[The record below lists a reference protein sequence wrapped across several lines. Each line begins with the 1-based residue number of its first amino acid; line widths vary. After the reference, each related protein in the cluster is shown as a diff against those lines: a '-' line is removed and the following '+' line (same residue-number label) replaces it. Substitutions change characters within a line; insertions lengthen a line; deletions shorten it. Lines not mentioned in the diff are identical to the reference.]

1 MRDGK
6 ELVAAGYYQTSA
18 RYRTVGR
25 VPPGK
30 TGREALFEAE
40 MAGTLRHVAAL
51 RKQKRQGPVSSV
63 FKTPADMERHWRK
76 AHREWVNRLGEMS
89 AVDQYIRVYATGED
103 SLTLTPEEW
112 RSFKAAGGGCAY

>member
-18 RYRTVGR
+18 KYRMVGR

-30 TGREALFEAE
+30 TGKDALYEAE
-40 MAGTLRHVAAL
+40 MVGVLKHAAELRR
-51 RKQKRQGPVSSV
+51 RKEKGPVSSV
-63 FKTPADMERHWRK
+63 FKTPGDMERHWEKER
-76 AHREWVNRLGEMS
+76 RRWVERLGEQS
-89 AVDQYIRVYATGED
+89 CVDQYVRVYATGED

-112 RSFKAAGGGCAY
+112 RSFKAAGGRCAY

>member
-6 ELVAAGYYQTSA
+6 ELVAAGYFQTSA
-18 RYRTVGR
+18 KYRMVGR

-30 TGREALFEAE
+30 TARDALFDVLMVGTLKHVEALRREKK
-40 MAGTLRHVAAL
+40 T
-51 RKQKRQGPVSSV
+51 PVSSV
-63 FKTPADMERHWRK
+63 FETPDDMERYWRK
-76 AHREWVNRLGEMS
+76 EHRRWVEMIGEMS
-89 AVDQYIRVYATGED
+89 CIDQYIRVYARGDD